1 MRFAEAQSGTDR
13 ALRRLALIAACVLMS
28 GTAAVDAAGQEPGAA
43 QAAPVRALLH
53 DDGALLDWL
62 KQRRHEVLAADA
74 RIAQARADRG
84 TAGLLLPNP
93 QVDLTLGGLGVG
105 SPNQTLVPTDVAK
118 LGFGTTANFAVGL
131 SQTIELGKRGPRM
144 AAADLRVQGAGKSY
158 LDNLGDRINDGRSA
172 LARVAYLKAKMA
184 LLEENLT
191 GAKRVA
197 ELEKARLDHGALSG
211 NDFDRLLL
219 DNISL
224 ETDIARSRS
233 DLASALAACQ
243 TALLAPCDA
252 GAAELTDVDEAA
264 PLPASVTS
272 MVDAI
277 EKRPDVQAVR
287 LEGEAAKKD
296 ALLAERRAIPDPN
309 VRVGFTHDNY
319 YLGGNQPNSFQ
330 VTLTVPLPIFDHGQH
345 DAAKARARALEQH
358 HLAEAMISGARGDFS
373 TLLSR
378 KAFLEQ
384 TLKTLDSVAV
394 PKSTNVLKTT
404 SKAFD
409 EGQVSMTDLL
419 LARRTHLSLVL
430 TQMDLHFEHFSVR
443 NDLRHTLSLDTSS
456 R

>member
-1 MRFAEAQSGTDR
+1 MA
-13 ALRRLALIAACVLMS
+13 
-28 GTAAVDAAGQEPGAA
+28 TAAPI
-43 QAAPVRALLH
+43 RALLH
-53 DDGALLDWL
+53 DDGALLGWL
-62 KQRRHEVLAADA
+62 KEHRHEVLAADA

-93 QVDLTLGGLGVG
+93 QVDLTLGGLAIGA
-105 SPNQTLVPTDVAK
+105 PNRTLMKTDIAQ
-118 LGFGTTANFAVGL
+118 LSFGTTSNFAVGL

-144 AAADLRVQGAGKSY
+144 EAADLRVQEAGKSY
-158 LDNLGDRINDGRSA
+158 LDTLGDRINDARSA
-172 LARVAYLKAKMA
+172 LARVAYLKAKME
-184 LLEENLT
+184 LLEDNLV
-191 GAKRVA
+191 GAKRVS

-211 NDFDRLLL
+211 NDYDRLLL

-224 ETDIARSRS
+224 ETDISRARS
-233 DLASALAACQ
+233 DLLGALAACQ
-243 TALLAPCDA
+243 AALLAPCDA
-252 GAAELTDVDEAA
+252 ASAELADVDSAA
-264 PLPASVTS
+264 PIPAAVAAMT
-272 MVDAI
+272 DAI

-287 LEGEAAKKD
+287 LEEEAAKKD
-296 ALLAERRAIPDPN
+296 AVLAERRAIPDPN
-309 VRVGFTHDNY
+309 VRVGFTHDSY

-330 VTLTVPLPIFDHGQH
+330 ITLTLPLPIFDHGQH

-358 HLAEAMISGARGDFS
+358 HLALGMISAARGDFS